1 MSESFNLF
9 NRLSSTFRD
18 VKDFVDRNVEGFL
31 ADDEE
36 EADTPPAADPAPPPV
51 DYRSLFNDE
60 PEKVPVYGS
69 PLAGTQY
76 VVRHPTLV
84 EEADDPR
91 FPAFQQAWREGK
103 PVEDLL
109 GDNPFGLKAKVA
121 SNGGDNWRP
130 DVAKVQVL
138 LNKAGY
144 HNVIPEDG
152 PSGYHSTTLDQDVR
166 RFQRDNKLRVDG
178 KLSPGGETIQALE
191 KLLAQ
196 KPKPAPASAGQDA
209 ATVQPA
215 NKTATPP
222 APSGSTTAPTSSDP
236 SRPDQPP
243 PVKLAPGRRLF
254 KEPDWKSEAMFEELV
269 KNIFEKEAGYSDHK
283 NDRGG
288 KTNYGITQYTLE
300 NYQEIHGGMG
310 KDGIFLKPEEIT
322 RDQAKEI
329 YRNEFFYGQ
338 RMNEIS
344 NLGVASSLID
354 SFVMH
359 GPRRGWRLFQ
369 KSVNA
374 VDNGK
379 NLLEDGN
386 GGSKTIQAINEIPL
400 SKIEALLD
408 ENHSQRVNHVYEDIK
423 KKPDQ
428 KVFERGWLNRLR
440 SVNDFSKNLSRIDAY
455 KQT

>member
-31 ADDEE
+31 GDDEE

-69 PLAGTQY
+69 PPAGTQY
-76 VVRHPTLV
+76 MVRHPTLV

-109 GDNPFGLKAKVA
+109 GDTPFGLKAKVA

-144 HNVIPEDG
+144 HDVIPEDG
-152 PSGYHSTTLDQDVR
+152 PSGYHSTKLDQDVR

-209 ATVQPA
+209 ATIQPT
-215 NKTATPP
+215 NKAPTPP
-222 APSGSTTAPTSSDP
+222 AASGGTTAPTSSDP

-269 KNIFEKEAGYSDHK
+269 KNIFEKEAGYSNHEYDK
-283 NDRGG
+283 GG
-288 KTNYGITQYTLE
+288 ETNYGITERTLKS
-300 NYQEIHGGMG
+300 YQIMHGGMG
-310 KDGIFLKPEEIT
+310 KDGSFVEPKNLS

-338 RMNEIS
+338 RVNEIS
-344 NLGVASSLID
+344 DLGVASALID
-354 SFVMH
+354 SFVLH
-359 GPRRGWRLFQ
+359 GPKYGWQLFQ
-369 KSVNA
+369 KSANA
-374 VDNGK
+374 IDKEN
-379 NLLEDGN
+379 NLVEDGN
-386 GGSKTIQAINEIPL
+386 GGSKTILKINKIPQNQISNL
-400 SKIEALLD
+400 LEQNYTDRLDFVSKNA
-408 ENHSQRVNHVYEDIK
+408 ENNK
-423 KKPDQ
+423 KQ
-428 KVFERGWLNRLR
+428 KVFEKGWINRLGW
-440 SVNDFSKNLSRIDAY
+440 VNEKSKELSRKKYIS
-455 KQT
+455 

>member
-9 NRLSSTFRD
+9 NRFSSALRD
-18 VKDFVDRNVEGFL
+18 VTDFVDRNVGGLF
-31 ADDEE
+31 DDEAE
-36 EADTPPAADPAPPPV
+36 EAAAAPAADPAPPPV

-60 PEKVPVYGS
+60 PERVPVYGS

-103 PVEDLL
+103 PVEELL
-109 GDNPFGLKAKVA
+109 GDKPFGLKAKVA
-121 SNGGDNWRP
+121 GNGGDNWRP

-144 HNVIPEDG
+144 HDVIPEDG

-191 KLLAQ
+191 RLLAS
-196 KPKPAPASAGQDA
+196 KPKPAPASAGQEE
-209 ATVQPA
+209 ATIQPA
-215 NKTATPP
+215 DKAATPP
-222 APSGSTTAPTSSDP
+222 AFSGGTAALTSSNP

-283 NDRGG
+283 NDKGG
-288 KTNYGITQYTLE
+288 KTNYGITEETLK
-300 NYQEIHGGMG
+300 NYQRIYGGMG
-310 KDGIFLKPEEIT
+310 NSGTFVEPKNLSQ
-322 RDQAKEI
+322 DQAKEI

-338 RMNEIS
+338 RVNEIS
-344 NLGVASSLID
+344 DLGVASALID
-354 SFVMH
+354 SFVLH
-359 GPRRGWRLFQ
+359 GPKYGWQLFQ
-369 KSVNA
+369 KSANA
-374 VDNGK
+374 IDKEN
-379 NLLEDGN
+379 NLVEDGK
-386 GGSKTIQAINEIPL
+386 GGSKTIQKINKIPL
-400 SKIEALLD
+400 NQISDLLD
-408 ENHSQRVNHVYEDIK
+408 KNYTDRLNFVSQNAGNDTS
-423 KKPDQ
+423 Q
-428 KVFERGWLNRLR
+428 KVFERGWINRLGW
-440 SVNDFSKNLSRIDAY
+440 VNEKSKELSRRKY
-455 KQT
+455 VS